1 MFWLGSSQDTL
12 TIKRKIFNKNL
23 IFCLFV
29 PEYSTVE
36 VARHCHQTC
45 KLSKKKDNKMPKLK
59 TKSYLKKRASMTATG
74 KIRVARNSH
83 KKLLRKKSARAN
95 KAGAKPQYLNDNMVG
110 QAKILAPY
118 GLK

>member
-1 MFWLGSSQDTL
+1 MAIG
-12 TIKRKIFNKNL
+12 
-23 IFCLFV
+23 
-29 PEYSTVE
+29 
-36 VARHCHQTC
+36 CHQDKIRGE
-45 KLSKKKDNKMPKLK
+45 KLPKLK

-74 KIRVARNSH
+74 KIRVARNAH

-95 KAGAKPQYLNDNMVG
+95 NAGSKPQYLNENMVG

>member
-1 MFWLGSSQDTL
+1 
-12 TIKRKIFNKNL
+12 
-23 IFCLFV
+23 
-29 PEYSTVE
+29 
-36 VARHCHQTC
+36 
-45 KLSKKKDNKMPKLK
+45 
-59 TKSYLKKRASMTATG
+59 MTATG

>member
-1 MFWLGSSQDTL
+1 M
-12 TIKRKIFNKNL
+12 
-23 IFCLFV
+23 
-29 PEYSTVE
+29 
-36 VARHCHQTC
+36 ARHCHQDI
-45 KLSKKKDNKMPKLK
+45 KRGVKMPKLK

-74 KIRVARNSH
+74 KIRVARNAH

-95 KAGAKPQYLNDNMVG
+95 NAGSKPQYLNDNMVP

>member
-1 MFWLGSSQDTL
+1 MPKYHSVKVAGIAIRLKNYL
-12 TIKRKIFNKNL
+12 KIKG
-23 IFCLFV
+23 
-29 PEYSTVE
+29 Y
-36 VARHCHQTC
+36 
-45 KLSKKKDNKMPKLK
+45 KMPKLK

-74 KIRVARNSH
+74 KIRVARNAH

-95 KAGAKPQYLNDNMVG
+95 NAGSKPQYLNDNMVG

>member
-1 MFWLGSSQDTL
+1 MIFEINLAKYGQSKWQALPPDTKNYL
-12 TIKRKIFNKNL
+12 KIKG
-23 IFCLFV
+23 
-29 PEYSTVE
+29 Y
-36 VARHCHQTC
+36 
-45 KLSKKKDNKMPKLK
+45 KMPKLK

-95 KAGAKPQYLNDNMVG
+95 KAGAKPQYLNENMMG

>member
-1 MFWLGSSQDTL
+1 MSKYKTVKVAGIATRRKEQ
-12 TIKRKIFNKNL
+12 IK
-23 IFCLFV
+23 
-29 PEYSTVE
+29 
-36 VARHCHQTC
+36 
-45 KLSKKKDNKMPKLK
+45 SKGHKMPKLK